1 MCICRVDCLGRA
13 PLLSVHTLFV
23 VVMNCL
29 VDVPEFSGLR
39 AAVKEWMMKTLFKK
53 FVQETEGQDLIEY
66 ALLASVIALG
76 VTAAMIFLRN
86 QLNTEFSNIGNSI
99 TAGS

>member
-1 MCICRVDCLGRA
+1 MKK
-13 PLLSVHTLFV
+13 LF
-23 VVMNCL
+23 
-29 VDVPEFSGLR
+29 R
-39 AAVKEWMMKTLFKK
+39 K

-76 VTAAMIFLRN
+76 VTSAMLFLRN
-86 QLNTEFSNIGNSI
+86 QLNSEFSSIGSSI

>member
-1 MCICRVDCLGRA
+1 
-13 PLLSVHTLFV
+13 
-23 VVMNCL
+23 
-29 VDVPEFSGLR
+29 
-39 AAVKEWMMKTLFKK
+39 MKKLFKA
-53 FVQETEGQDLIEY
+53 FVWETEGQDLIEY

-76 VTAAMIFLRN
+76 VTAAMMFLRD

>member
-1 MCICRVDCLGRA
+1 
-13 PLLSVHTLFV
+13 
-23 VVMNCL
+23 
-29 VDVPEFSGLR
+29 
-39 AAVKEWMMKTLFKK
+39 MKKLFKK
-53 FVQETEGQDLIEY
+53 FVAETEGQDLIEY

-76 VTAAMIFLRN
+76 VTAAMMYLRD

>member
-1 MCICRVDCLGRA
+1 
-13 PLLSVHTLFV
+13 
-23 VVMNCL
+23 
-29 VDVPEFSGLR
+29 
-39 AAVKEWMMKTLFKK
+39 MKTLFKK

-76 VTAAMIFLRN
+76 VTAAMMYLKG

>member
-1 MCICRVDCLGRA
+1 
-13 PLLSVHTLFV
+13 
-23 VVMNCL
+23 
-29 VDVPEFSGLR
+29 
-39 AAVKEWMMKTLFKK
+39 MKTLFKK
-53 FVQETEGQDLIEY
+53 FVNETEGQDLIEY

>member
-1 MCICRVDCLGRA
+1 
-13 PLLSVHTLFV
+13 
-23 VVMNCL
+23 
-29 VDVPEFSGLR
+29 
-39 AAVKEWMMKTLFKK
+39 MKTFLKK
-53 FVQETEGQDLIEY
+53 FVSETEGQDLIEY

-76 VTAAMIFLRN
+76 VTAAMMYLRG

>member
-1 MCICRVDCLGRA
+1 M
-13 PLLSVHTLFV
+13 
-23 VVMNCL
+23 
-29 VDVPEFSGLR
+29 
-39 AAVKEWMMKTLFKK
+39 AARPEWMRRDKRSFVMKTLFKK

-76 VTAAMIFLRN
+76 VTAAMIYLRD

>member
-1 MCICRVDCLGRA
+1 MRLGWTGA
-13 PLLSVHTLFV
+13 QQEGVF
-23 VVMNCL
+23 
-29 VDVPEFSGLR
+29 E
-39 AAVKEWMMKTLFKK
+39 MMTLFKK

-76 VTAAMIFLRN
+76 VTAAMMFLRN

>member
-1 MCICRVDCLGRA
+1 
-13 PLLSVHTLFV
+13 V
-23 VVMNCL
+23 VAYG
-29 VDVPEFSGLR
+29 EKR
-39 AAVKEWMMKTLFKK
+39 MKKLFKK
-53 FVQETEGQDLIEY
+53 FVSEANGQDLIEY

-76 VTAAMIFLRN
+76 VTAAMMFLRN

>member
-1 MCICRVDCLGRA
+1 MKA
-13 PLLSVHTLFV
+13 
-23 VVMNCL
+23 L
-29 VDVPEFSGLR
+29 VKRLISESD
-39 AAVKEWMMKTLFKK
+39 
-53 FVQETEGQDLIEY
+53 GQDLIEY

-76 VTAAMIFLRN
+76 VTAAMMFLRD

>member
-1 MCICRVDCLGRA
+1 MRPGWTGSQQEGV
-13 PLLSVHTLFV
+13 F
-23 VVMNCL
+23 
-29 VDVPEFSGLR
+29 E
-39 AAVKEWMMKTLFKK
+39 MKTLFKK
-53 FVQETEGQDLIEY
+53 LVLETEGQDLIEY

-76 VTAAMIFLRN
+76 VTAAMMFLRN